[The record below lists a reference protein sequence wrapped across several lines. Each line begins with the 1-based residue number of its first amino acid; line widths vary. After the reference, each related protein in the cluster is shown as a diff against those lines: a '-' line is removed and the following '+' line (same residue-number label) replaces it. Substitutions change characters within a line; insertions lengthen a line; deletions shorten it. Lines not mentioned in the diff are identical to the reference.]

1 MRIAAWN
8 VRSFLAEEKK
18 IQLTKE
24 FERYKID
31 IGVLTEIRYAG
42 SGVTPI
48 RMNSPLTMIHSGAEK
63 QGRNGVGIVMSPQAK
78 RAWEETGGQWE
89 AIDDRIVLARFRI
102 SGEKCLTVIGVY
114 APTDLAD
121 EETKIRFY
129 QQLQKVK
136 DRTPSRDILVIAGDF
151 NARVGAENSGIE
163 KVLGRCGLREK
174 KNRNGEHLIHF
185 ATTNLMRIAS
195 TFYRHEKHHLG
206 TWKEFGNDT
215 VHQIDHIL
223 IQQQWAQCVED
234 IRVFRGAN
242 CTSDH
247 YLLVATMK
255 WKFQYS
261 KKKQQATWKFRQL
274 NEEQRKKYAQEVKS
288 RLEGAECGG
297 QDTVE
302 TKWRKIQTAVK
313 ESMQKAMEEVKLV
326 KKNDWITDETLDLI
340 EKQREVRKAWL
351 QGRHVCTP
359 AEWKEMKKNI
369 KKSVKKDK
377 RKFWEERAK
386 KMEAAQNEGKA
397 REVFEE
403 VAKMRGKRKSGVERM
418 RDKKGEM
425 KSDTT
430 QVAECITDYFQKL
443 FNVDA
448 KVDNEMEVPKV
459 EGTEERWR
467 ELDAPPTEEEVA
479 EKIRKLKNFKA
490 GGPDDITAEA
500 LKWAC
505 EEKSTLSEIHNL
517 IGEIW
522 RTGEVPK
529 DWGES
534 VMVPLLKKG
543 DPTNCDN
550 YRGIA
555 LLSICGKVLTRIIAD
570 RIQKGYNDQMMEA
583 QCGFRGG
590 RSTTDQMF
598 TLRQVVERRREYGL
612 RSYVAFVDLKKAYD
626 SVPRKL
632 LFKVLR
638 AEGIPE
644 VMVRI
649 LESLYSRTTG
659 RVRVKGMLGTEFD
672 LRTGVRQG
680 CVISPLLFNIY
691 LNHILKRAERELKE
705 KGLQFAFHFGR
716 KLGPS
721 GNHSEE
727 TLSLWGTL
735 YADDIALL
743 AASKEELQEM
753 LTKIDTEFTRYGMTI
768 SAEKTKVMKC
778 GANDELVDAMNIKIG
793 DQKLE
798 EVQSFKYVGGIITA
812 DGEMKEEIDQRMK
825 AASMAFGGLR
835 SQLFNDK
842 KMAKGVKIR
851 VYESLILAI
860 LLYGSETWNVRTTEA
875 KKLETFHMN
884 CLRCIAGKSRHEKI
898 RNAIIRKSLKQ
909 ITIHSNMRRR
919 RLRWL
924 GHVRRMEDGRWP
936 KQMMYSWIE
945 DCPRPKGKPKQR
957 WRDVVNRDLK
967 ALGLKERWY
976 ELAAQREEWRA
987 AIHKR
992 EQARFEEEE
1001 RKEAEKI
1008 REFACMKCGTK
1019 CKSEKGLKGHMTRK
1033 HPFMCQ
1039 KCGNEFDNHKS
1050 LSCHQATCKERK
1062 KEKEKEKIDDEWE
1075 YHGRRKQ
1082 KEKPSSSS
1090 SASPDLPPTEFRCSL
1105 CRDFVAKTL
1114 TGLKSH
1120 LRHKHPDGKLSHDLL
1135 RSRSSL
1141 SPSSSSSVSPPPPP
1155 PAQAKNFQCRF
1166 CSFTCAAKIGI
1177 WKHEQTQHQPSMS
1190 AASSSSPP
1198 TTADS
1203 SSSTR
1208 STNAPTSDLSV
1219 PSSLTKGPSPPHRP
1233 PDDDSPPG

>member
-1 MRIAAWN
+1 
-8 VRSFLAEEKK
+8 
-18 IQLTKE
+18 
-24 FERYKID
+24 
-31 IGVLTEIRYAG
+31 
-42 SGVTPI
+42 
-48 RMNSPLTMIHSGAEK
+48 
-63 QGRNGVGIVMSPQAK
+63 
-78 RAWEETGGQWE
+78 
-89 AIDDRIVLARFRI
+89 
-102 SGEKCLTVIGVY
+102 
-114 APTDLAD
+114 
-121 EETKIRFY
+121 
-129 QQLQKVK
+129 
-136 DRTPSRDILVIAGDF
+136 
-151 NARVGAENSGIE
+151 
-163 KVLGRCGLREK
+163 
-174 KNRNGEHLIHF
+174 
-185 ATTNLMRIAS
+185 
-195 TFYRHEKHHLG
+195 
-206 TWKEFGNDT
+206 
-215 VHQIDHIL
+215 
-223 IQQQWAQCVED
+223 
-234 IRVFRGAN
+234 
-242 CTSDH
+242 
-247 YLLVATMK
+247 
-255 WKFQYS
+255 
-261 KKKQQATWKFRQL
+261 
-274 NEEQRKKYAQEVKS
+274 
-288 RLEGAECGG
+288 
-297 QDTVE
+297 
-302 TKWRKIQTAVK
+302 
-313 ESMQKAMEEVKLV
+313 
-326 KKNDWITDETLDLI
+326 
-340 EKQREVRKAWL
+340 
-351 QGRHVCTP
+351 
-359 AEWKEMKKNI
+359 MKKSI

-377 RKFWEERAK
+377 RQFWEERAK
-386 KMEAAQNEGKA
+386 AMEEAQNQGKA

-403 VAKMRGKRKSGVERM
+403 VSKMRGKRKSGVERM

-448 KVDNEMEVPKV
+448 KVDNDMEVPKV
-459 EGTEERWR
+459 EGTEERWKDL
-467 ELDAPPTEEEVA
+467 EEAPSEEEVA

-500 LKWAC
+500 IKWAC
-505 EEKSTLSEIHNL
+505 EEKRALSEMHDL
-517 IGEIW
+517 LGEIW

-529 DWGES
+529 EWGES

-612 RSYVAFVDLKKAYD
+612 RSFAAFVDLKKAYD

-649 LESLYSRTTG
+649 LESLYSKTTG
-659 RVRVKGMLGTEFD
+659 RVRVKGMLGAEFD

-705 KGLQFAFHFGR
+705 KGLQFAFHIGR

-721 GNHSEE
+721 GDPNAE
-727 TLSLWGTL
+727 TLSVWGTL

-743 AASKEELQEM
+743 ATSKENLQEM
-753 LTKIDTEFTRYGMTI
+753 LTTIDTEFTRYGMTI
-768 SAEKTKVMKC
+768 SAEKTKVMMC
-778 GANDELVDAMNIKIG
+778 GDKKPDEPVDAMNIKIG

-825 AASMAFGGLR
+825 TASMAFGGLR
-835 SQLFNDK
+835 SKLFNNK

-860 LLYGSETWNVRTTEA
+860 LLYGSETWNVRTTET

-909 ITIHSNMRRR
+909 TTILSNMRRR

-924 GHVRRMEDGRWP
+924 GHVRRMDDGRWQ
-936 KQMMYSWIE
+936 KQIMYSWIK

-976 ELAAQREEWRA
+976 ELATQRGEWRA

-1008 REFACMKCGTK
+1008 REFACINCGKK
-1019 CKSEKGLKGHMTRK
+1019 CKSEKGLKGHMTRV

-1039 KCGNEFDNHKS
+1039 KCGAEFDNHKS
-1050 LSCHQATCKERK
+1050 LSCHQATCKEQK
-1062 KEKEKEKIDDEWE
+1062 KEKEKEENDEEWE
-1075 YHGRRKQ
+1075 YHGKRKQ
-1082 KEKPSSSS
+1082 KEKPPSSS
-1090 SASPDLPPTEFRCSL
+1090 SPDLPPTEFRCSL
-1105 CRDFVAKTL
+1105 CKDFVAKNL

-1120 LRHKHPDGKLSHDLL
+1120 LKHKHPDGKPTLDLP
-1135 RSRSSL
+1135 SS
-1141 SPSSSSSVSPPPPP
+1141 SPSLSSSSSPSVSQPPSPPPP
-1155 PAQAKNFQCRF
+1155 PAQSKNFQCHF

-1177 WKHEQTQHQPSMS
+1177 WKHEQTQHQPSPT
-1190 AASSSSPP
+1190 ATSSSSPP
-1198 TTADS
+1198 APLDILSLTT
-1203 SSSTR
+1203 ST
-1208 STNAPTSDLSV
+1208 PTSDLLV
-1219 PSSLTKGPSPPHRP
+1219 PSSLTKGPSPVHRP